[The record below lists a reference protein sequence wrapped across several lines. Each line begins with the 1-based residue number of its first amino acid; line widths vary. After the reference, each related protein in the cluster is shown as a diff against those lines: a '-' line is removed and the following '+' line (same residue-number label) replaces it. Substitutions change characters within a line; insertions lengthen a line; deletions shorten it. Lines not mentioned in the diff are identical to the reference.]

1 MLAIALSLNLYL
13 LVGIV
18 SGSLFAGFMFR
29 SGQIRSFKK
38 KIVELE
44 KEMLIN
50 HADILELQKQKALL
64 EQNIQSSKIPVI
76 PLKPEKVETRIGANK
91 GRE

>member
-18 SGSLFAGFMFR
+18 SASFFTGFLFR
-29 SGQIRSFKK
+29 SGQIRSLKK

-44 KEMLIN
+44 KEMLTN

-64 EQNIQSSKIPVI
+64 EQNLDSSNIPVI
-76 PLKPEKVETRIGANK
+76 PLKPEKAETRIGAKK